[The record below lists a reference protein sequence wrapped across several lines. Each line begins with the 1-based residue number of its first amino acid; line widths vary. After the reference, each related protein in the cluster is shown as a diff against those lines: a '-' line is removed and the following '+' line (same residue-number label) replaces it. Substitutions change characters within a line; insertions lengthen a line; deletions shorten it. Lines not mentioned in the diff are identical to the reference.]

1 MQYLDSQYSSSNTT
15 FDLSNPSSVYDF
27 VKDQISNISS
37 RVDQLNNGTAKID
50 QNSHNETMTS
60 LDSMQRKVDSKL
72 DNFKKNAEWKSF
84 TIAFFGETNAGKSTL
99 IEALRIMLGEDTRL
113 KQQQEY
119 SSLAKKLNIDSDEY
133 YRIQS
138 DIKGINKSISEFT
151 QQRSDIDS
159 KYSRLIKP
167 IEDKKEHISLAIDA
181 EYKEFLEAYSKE
193 IESMN
198 FEVMDLDVKIHR
210 IKSLMPWW
218 LKIIYI
224 FKRLNEEK
232 QASEIKKELT
242 LIQNNIEDNKNRI
255 YKKKSDEH
263 EILNH
268 EIQAILKSKESETKG
283 IEKKA
288 VEMES
293 ELKKLQRWIDAFCEN
308 TKVLTPFVD
317 GNIIGDGRSDFTRD
331 SINYSFN
338 INNFPVSMIDVPGIE
353 GNESLVE
360 QEIDRAV
367 QKTHAVFYVTA
378 KDAPPNEGTLDRIK
392 KHLSDQTEVWAIY
405 NKQITN
411 PRQLKKKLV
420 SSQDEEKSLDEL
432 SIKLKELLG
441 DNYRGTLV
449 VAGLPAFLSQST
461 CLEPFSIQYEQQR
474 KYLKDMSRDDLEK
487 ASNLSALELGLKQ
500 DIVGNVENKIRK
512 SNLNKVRELLNES
525 TEELVVIS
533 ETYRLLEKDIRKK
546 VDTSKISINN
556 HFIELES
563 VLKRESSRHIS
574 KFKSSV
580 TKEVYSQID
589 QNISNSDFKII
600 FDGEIKEQVNIFEE
614 SMKHE
619 VKKAI
624 EKLAENI
631 ETTQTDFLNNVNK
644 ITKEY
649 ESFAEVNNINFGLD
663 FSISNGVNMTALM
676 STLFGVGVAMWWN
689 PVGWVA
695 ITLTVAGLALS
706 FAKSIYGAFSSNYKM
721 EQQRKNVSKN
731 LPKVCQKLQ
740 TEVDDSI
747 KQLVTK
753 MTDNKAEIYKSF
765 EAVPEGINV
774 LNKDLKHAITHFVQ
788 ISDELLAS

>member
-1 MQYLDSQYSSSNTT
+1 MPYVDSQYSSSNRM

-27 VKDQISNISS
+27 VKAQISNISS

-50 QNSHNETMTS
+50 QNSNNETMTS
-60 LDSMQRKVDSKL
+60 LDSMQKKVDSKL
-72 DNFKKNAEWKSF
+72 DDFKKNAEWKNF

-113 KQQQEY
+113 KQQQKY

-138 DIKGINKSISEFT
+138 EIKDVNKNISNLT
-151 QQRSDIDS
+151 QQRLDIDD
-159 KYSRLIKP
+159 KYSMLIKP
-167 IEDKKEHISLAIDA
+167 IEDKKEHISSVLDT
-181 EYKEFLEAYSKE
+181 EYERLVETYSKD
-193 IESMN
+193 IESIN
-198 FEVMDLDVKIHR
+198 FEIMDLDVKIHR
-210 IKSLMPWW
+210 IKILMPWW

-224 FKRLNEEK
+224 FKRLEEEK
-232 QASEIKKELT
+232 QVSNVKKELL
-242 LIQNNIEDNKNRI
+242 LINHDIEENKNKTQ
-255 YKKKSDEH
+255 KKKSDEH
-263 EILNH
+263 EMLGR
-268 EIQAILKSKESETKG
+268 EIQTILKPKESETKG
-283 IEKKA
+283 IEKEI
-288 VEMES
+288 VR
-293 ELKKLQRWIDAFCEN
+293 LKDEVKKSQRWMDKFCEN
-308 TKVLTPFVD
+308 TKLLTPFVD

-420 SSQDEEKSLDEL
+420 SSQDEEKALNEL
-432 SIKLKELLG
+432 SVKLKELLG

-461 CLEPFSIQYEQQR
+461 CLEPFSIPYEQQR
-474 KYLKDMSRDDLEK
+474 KYLKDMSRNDLQK
-487 ASNLSALELGLKQ
+487 VSNLSALELGLKQ
-500 DIVGNVENKIRK
+500 NIVGDVEDKIRK
-512 SNLNKVRELLNES
+512 SNFNKVRELLNES

-556 HFIELES
+556 HFVELES
-563 VLKRESSRHIS
+563 VLKTESSRHIS

-580 TKEVYSQID
+580 TKQVYDKID
-589 QNISNSDFKII
+589 QNISNSDFKTI
-600 FDGEIKEQVNIFEE
+600 FNDEIKDQVNIFEE
-614 SMKHE
+614 NMKHE
-619 VKKAI
+619 VRKAI
-624 EKLAENI
+624 EGLTENI
-631 ETTQTDFLNNVNK
+631 EKTQKDFLNNVNK

-663 FSISNGVNMTALM
+663 FSISNGVNITALM
-676 STLFGVGVAMWWN
+676 STLFGVGIAMWWN

-706 FAKSIYGAFSSNYKM
+706 FAKSIYGVFSSNYKM

-731 LPKVCQKLQ
+731 LPKVCQKIQ
-740 TEVDDSI
+740 TEVDNSI

-765 EAVPEGINV
+765 EAVPEGINA

-788 ISDELLAS
+788 ISDELSAS

>member
-1 MQYLDSQYSSSNTT
+1 MPYLDSQYSSSNRM

-27 VKDQISNISS
+27 VKAQISNISS

-60 LDSMQRKVDSKL
+60 LDSMQKKVDSKL
-72 DNFKKNAEWKSF
+72 DDFKKNAEWKHF

-99 IEALRIMLGEDTRL
+99 IEALRIMLGEETRL
-113 KQQQEY
+113 KQQKKY
-119 SSLAKKLNIDSDEY
+119 GSLAKKLNIDSDEY

-138 DIKGINKSISEFT
+138 EIKDINKNISELT

-167 IEDKKEHISLAIDA
+167 IEDKKEHISSVLDT
-181 EYKEFLEAYSKE
+181 EYERLIETYSKD
-193 IESMN
+193 IESIN
-198 FEVMDLDVKIHR
+198 FEIMDLDVKIHR
-210 IKSLMPWW
+210 IKTLMPWW

-224 FKRLNEEK
+224 FKRLEEEK
-232 QASEIKKELT
+232 QISNVKKELL
-242 LIQNNIEDNKNRI
+242 LINHDMEDNKNKTH
-255 YKKKSDEH
+255 KKKSDEH
-263 EILNH
+263 EMLDR
-268 EIQAILKSKESETKG
+268 EIQTILKPKESETKS
-283 IEKKA
+283 IEKEIA
-288 VEMES
+288 RLENEI
-293 ELKKLQRWIDAFCEN
+293 KKSQRWMDKFCEN

-317 GNIIGDGRSDFTRD
+317 GSIIGDGRSDFTRD
-331 SINYSFN
+331 SLSYIFN
-338 INNFPVSMIDVPGIE
+338 INNFPVSMLDVPGIE

-360 QEIDRAV
+360 QEINRAV

-411 PRQLKKKLV
+411 PRQLKKNLV

-432 SIKLKELLG
+432 STKLKELLG

-474 KYLKDMSRDDLEK
+474 KYLKDMSRDDLQK

-500 DIVGNVENKIRK
+500 NIVGNVEDKIRR

-525 TEELVVIS
+525 TEELGAIS
-533 ETYRLLEKDIRKK
+533 DTYRLLEKDIRKK

-563 VLKRESSRHIS
+563 VLKRESSRYIS

-580 TKEVYSQID
+580 TKKVYDQID
-589 QNISNSDFKII
+589 QSISNSDFKTI
-600 FDGEIKEQVNIFEE
+600 FDNEIKDQVSIFEE
-614 SMKHE
+614 GMKHE

-631 ETTQTDFLNNVNK
+631 ETTQTEFLNNVNK
-644 ITKEY
+644 ITREY
-649 ESFAEVNNINFGLD
+649 ESFAEVNNINFDLD

-676 STLFGVGVAMWWN
+676 STLLGVGIVMWWN

-695 ITLTVAGLALS
+695 ITATVAGLALS

-740 TEVDDSI
+740 AEVDNSI